1 MYQNNRITPWFSVL
15 HRVSYLRDAKARDIA
30 DELGISHSHA
40 GVALNRLKRWGF
52 VGRRKDP
59 GNTGGRPAFVYQVT
73 YKGECF
79 MDWADK
85 YWGLGWYDFSAE
97 EIAQLLTR
105 DPDMDDREYRSR
117 LRNPQYNAKSWME
130 YYRYIMSE
138 HRPG

>member
-1 MYQNNRITPWFSVL
+1 
-15 HRVSYLRDAKARDIA
+15 
-30 DELGISHSHA
+30 
-40 GVALNRLKRWGF
+40 
-52 VGRRKDP
+52 
-59 GNTGGRPAFVYQVT
+59 
-73 YKGECF
+73 

-130 YYRYIMSE
+130 YYRYIMNE
-138 HRPG
+138 HKYG